1 MNPKF
6 IIYFTI
12 LFLVITSI
20 ASAQYEPPPQSLLI
34 PDKIETSIGT
44 LNFKDGAP
52 DEKATELLYTNLDFL
67 HAQNVFL
74 NTFQG
79 VSTYAFSEGVK
90 ALGAKDNEVLIF
102 SNLMDAHSL
111 FLTANADGLYYMT
124 VLNLNNGPMVVEIPP
139 KTLGTFDDM
148 WFRWII
154 DSGFPGP
161 DRGEG
166 GKYLIVPPGYEGT
179 LPEGGFY
186 IGHSKTIRVVHF
198 GRAFMINNDPKPV
211 ADLIKKTLKIYPYTP
226 GGSGTSIAEALTG
239 EVMIAKN
246 PEVPPT
252 KIIDASGKSF
262 NTIPPSDYT
271 FYEMLNKLVQEEPLN
286 TLDPELMGQ
295 IEAIGIVKG
304 KPFAPDARMK
314 KILTDAVNVANATA
328 RMLNF
333 NPRES
338 EEFYYYENSSWLNML
353 FVGGYNFET
362 PPPMLSKDGFKPF
375 PPTGARKLNSRTSF
389 FIAYTGITPAM
400 CMRLTHVGSQYLMV
414 FKDSKK
420 EYFEGSTTYKVTLPK
435 NIPEANFWSITL
447 YDNQTRSMLQTD
459 QLYPKVGSLAY
470 PMPAAIQ
477 NPDGSTTVYIGPK
490 QPDGVARGNWI
501 QSDSKK
507 GWFAILR
514 LYSPLEPF
522 FDKSWRISEVEPVN

>member
-1 MNPKF
+1 MNKKAIFIFF
-6 IIYFTI
+6 IICLVSSGTI
-12 LFLVITSI
+12 T
-20 ASAQYEPPPQSLLI
+20 AQYDPPPQSLLI
-34 PDKIETSIGT
+34 PEKLETSIGT

-52 DEKATELLYTNLDFL
+52 DDKTTELLYNNLNFL

-79 VSTYAFSEGVK
+79 VSTYAFGEGIK
-90 ALGAKDNEVLIF
+90 SLGAKDNEVVIF
-102 SNLMDAHSL
+102 SDLMDSKSL

-124 VLNLNNGPMVVEIPP
+124 IINLKNGPMVVEIPP
-139 KTLGTFDDM
+139 KVLGTFDDM

-154 DSGFPGP
+154 DAGFPGP

-179 LPEGGFY
+179 LPEGGFF
-186 IGHSKTIRVVHF
+186 IGHSKTMRVVHF
-198 GRAFMINNDPKPV
+198 GRAFMVDNDPKPA
-211 ADLIKKTLKIYPYTP
+211 ADLIKKTLKIYLYTP
-226 GGSGTSIAEALTG
+226 GGYGTSIAQALTG
-239 EVMIAKN
+239 ETMLARN
-246 PEVPPT
+246 PEIPPT
-252 KIIDASGKSF
+252 KIIEASGKSF
-262 NTIPPSDYT
+262 NTIPPSDYK

-304 KPFAPDARMK
+304 KPFAPDDRMK
-314 KILTDAVNVANATA
+314 KILTDAANVANATA

-333 NPRES
+333 NPSES
-338 EEFYYYENSSWLNML
+338 EGFFYYENSSWINML

-362 PPPMLSKDGFKPF
+362 PPPMLTKEGFKPF
-375 PPTGARKLNSRTSF
+375 PPSGSRKLNSRTSF

-400 CMRLTHVGSQYLMV
+400 CMRLTHVGSQYLIT
-414 FKDSKK
+414 FKDANK
-420 EYFEGSTTYKVTLPK
+420 EYFDGSKTYKITLPP
-435 NIPEANFWSITL
+435 NIPEANFWSLIL

-459 QLYPKVGSLAY
+459 QPYPKVGSLSY
-470 PMPAAIQ
+470 PMPAATQ
-477 NPDGSTTVYIGPK
+477 NPDGSTTIYISPK
-490 QPDGVARGNWI
+490 QPKGVGRGNWM
-501 QSDSKK
+501 QSDPDK
-507 GWFAILR
+507 GYFVCLR